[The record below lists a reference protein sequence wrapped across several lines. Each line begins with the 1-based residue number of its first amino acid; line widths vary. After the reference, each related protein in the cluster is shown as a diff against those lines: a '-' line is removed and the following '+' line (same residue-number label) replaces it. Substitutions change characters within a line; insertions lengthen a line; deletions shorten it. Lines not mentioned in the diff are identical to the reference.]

1 MSPEP
6 ALEIKSH
13 IAEDTDLSL
22 LGVGLLV
29 ELLVLQAAVAQLTVV
44 TSVRLQSLKL
54 SLRLSPSALQL
65 ILLGGDRSGVRGF
78 LEWEILGLF

>member
-1 MSPEP
+1 MSPES
-6 ALEIKSH
+6 ALEVKSH

-44 TSVRLQSLKL
+44 TPVWLQPLEP

-65 ILLGGDRSGVRGF
+65 ILLRGDGS
-78 LEWEILGLF
+78 